1 MDDGI
6 QAKIVEIDQRSKSN
20 THRIN
25 DLEEDNRALHQLATS
40 VEVLATKQETIEANI
55 SEIKDDVKSLKAI
68 PGGKWEALVKATVT
82 AIVGASKKLLIGSA
96 AASIVCII
104 LNVLGVLSVEVTLA
118 VIGFATAIGMFYLWK
133 AKNENRSKYA
143 IKYIQSLPET
153 YTAEEKARF
162 LEIVLKD

>member
-6 QAKIVEIDQRSKSN
+6 QALVASIDARCKSN

-68 PGGKWEALVKATVT
+68 PGGKWEALVKTILT
-82 AIVGASKKLLIGSA
+82 ALAGGLVAYALFR
-96 AASIVCII
+96 
-104 LNVLGVLSVEVTLA
+104 LGLS
-118 VIGFATAIGMFYLWK
+118 
-133 AKNENRSKYA
+133 
-143 IKYIQSLPET
+143 
-153 YTAEEKARF
+153 
-162 LEIVLKD
+162 

>member
-40 VEVLATKQETIEANI
+40 VEVLATKQEVIEANV

-68 PGGKWEALVKATVT
+68 PGGKWEALVKTILT
-82 AIVGASKKLLIGSA
+82 ALAGGLVAYALFR
-96 AASIVCII
+96 
-104 LNVLGVLSVEVTLA
+104 LGLS
-118 VIGFATAIGMFYLWK
+118 
-133 AKNENRSKYA
+133 
-143 IKYIQSLPET
+143 
-153 YTAEEKARF
+153 
-162 LEIVLKD
+162 